1 MNTDNRSG
9 FTVLYGQRITNS
21 AEFIE
26 AQTAAWRDLIAGRIS
41 VKKANTINREARKIL
56 KMFQA
61 GGGVRQARPESGKEF
76 SSVIS

>member
-9 FTVLYGQRITNS
+9 FPVLYGQRITNS

-61 GGGVRQARPESGKEF
+61 VVACAKLGRRASKNLVR
-76 SSVIS
+76 